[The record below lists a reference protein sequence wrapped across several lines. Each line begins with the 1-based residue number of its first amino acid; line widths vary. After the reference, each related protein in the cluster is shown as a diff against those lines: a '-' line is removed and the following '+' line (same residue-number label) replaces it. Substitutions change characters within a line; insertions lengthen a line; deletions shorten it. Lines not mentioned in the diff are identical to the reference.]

1 MWSKIGVGYNVVGQ
15 TTPPGGGASLL
26 VEGGVRKKIL
36 IGILFRQ
43 SISSLVHSST

>member
-15 TTPPGGGASLL
+15 TTPGGASLM